1 MLFRKKRDKLSG
13 INPNDKINYNKND
26 LLDELHARFFQ
37 SYSLTLD
44 TADYIPQTYI
54 QKVYKQLYKAQKAMY
69 RKIGKTDKDYQKW
82 FREQLPVLLA
92 ERQQQL
98 LQAKLQN
105 KDGKTDEQKGQ

>member
-1 MLFRKKRDKLSG
+1 M
-13 INPNDKINYNKND
+13 
-26 LLDELHARFFQ
+26 LDELHARFFQ

-44 TADYIPQTYI
+44 TADYIPQKYI
-54 QKVYKQLYKAQKAMY
+54 DKVYKELYKSQKAQY

-92 ERQQQL
+92 ERQQQF

-105 KDGKTDEQKGQ
+105 KDGKTDEQKGH